1 MGSMF
6 FVVKGVRFFREQKG
20 TIFSKLVLPT
30 VLGWLITMYI
40 LGITATFYMLD
51 EPRRGTLV
59 VLPIFIIW
67 FITFIIL
74 TSVINRWSK
83 EALRIK
89 NFYENLEKEI
99 NLRAKDLSELNLI
112 REKQI
117 QELSLARKREEEQV
131 RELDKIAKRLVR
143 RDFELWQVNERLRE
157 MDQAKS
163 HFVSLAAHQLRT
175 PLSGIKWTMQM
186 MLDGDFGHLSKGQQ
200 QALVKANDSLTR
212 LVGLIGS
219 LLDVARIEEGRYE
232 LNFTEVRLE
241 DVCHKV
247 WEENTRI
254 AKERGLSFNLIL
266 PKERLPLIS
275 GDFSNLVLALQN
287 IVENAISYTK
297 NGGVVDITLGKDPKD
312 SSRVR
317 ISVKDTGMG
326 ISESQKQFVGQ
337 KFFRG
342 DNVVKEQIQGTGLGL
357 YIASRII
364 EKHGGK
370 LEFESTENKGSIF
383 YFSLP
388 FIKKI

>member
-1 MGSMF
+1 MF